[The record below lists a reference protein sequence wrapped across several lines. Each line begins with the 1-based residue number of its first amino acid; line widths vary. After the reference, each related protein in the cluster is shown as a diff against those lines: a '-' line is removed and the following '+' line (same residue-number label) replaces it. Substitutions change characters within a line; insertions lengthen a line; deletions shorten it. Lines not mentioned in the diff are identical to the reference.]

1 MKAVGLQHKVTNT
14 KTCKKLTPDS
24 EKIRIVRRITKAESD
39 SDAVDKALDIV
50 IANSRIEKTLKSV
63 KGKGNIK
70 DIYGRLGSPSQAI
83 NRPAISSSP
92 MNRASPI
99 SSSPMNRASRLQPA
113 SASSPEIYFGV

>member
-1 MKAVGLQHKVTNT
+1 MEAVGLQHKSTNT

-39 SDAVDKALDIV
+39 SEAVDKALDIV
-50 IANSRIEKTLKSV
+50 IANSRIEKMLKSV
-63 KGKGNIK
+63 KGKGKGNIK

-92 MNRASPI
+92 MNRAS
-99 SSSPMNRASRLQPA
+99 RLQPA